1 MVTISLNRLSIL
13 HIPSWYIT
21 FFTVLYFLLI
31 LGIPDNDRKINLEI
45 SYSFFSFSSNSL
57 RYHDW
62 IVKSMGKIFK
72 ELELPTKVG
81 QQKKN
86 LISRISKMPSSC
98 KIHLFEKVKQE
109 GKTQG
114 NTQSMINSFRKIQS
128 CKISLQLEGGNF
140 DNL

>member
-31 LGIPDNDRKINLEI
+31 LGIPDNDIKINLEI

-98 KIHLFEKVKQE
+98 KIHLFEKVKHRKEKHKEIRNQWLIPL
-109 GKTQG
+109 GKY
-114 NTQSMINSFRKIQS
+114 
-128 CKISLQLEGGNF
+128 SLVKYLYN
-140 DNL
+140 

>member
-86 LISRISKMPSSC
+86 WFQESLKCLHPLKYIFLKKLNRKEKHKEIRNQWLIPLGKYS
-98 KIHLFEKVKQE
+98 LVKYLY
-109 GKTQG
+109 
-114 NTQSMINSFRKIQS
+114 N
-128 CKISLQLEGGNF
+128 
-140 DNL
+140 